1 MNILFVEL
9 HNNNPFNVTCGSIQ
23 RSNLLIQACAQI
35 AHVDVVVFNNN
46 VVVHNIKNCDVIY
59 CNECNKDK
67 RNKALDIWRKI
78 YCLFGS
84 GELYFEMKN
93 KKIEQVLDNII
104 SKGGYDRIMIRY
116 IPDAVRC
123 GLVKYADKLIV
134 DVDDSPVSIHRNRVR
149 HSKTVIHKWY
159 NSIIYS
165 HSTKNLTLLLG
176 KLKHSFF
183 SNKDEIIGYKS
194 SYLPNV
200 PFYDEPYVDFCDFQ
214 NCNNNVLFVG
224 YLTFGA
230 NINGLNRFFSCIYP
244 LIIQKIPDVVVT
256 IVGKCNLSQLG
267 EWKHYR
273 NVVIKGFVED
283 LNVECANARVVV
295 APIYEGAGTNIKILE
310 AMQMLRPCVTTLE
323 GSRGFTDVF
332 MPNIDYVVSMTDQEF
347 ADNVICLLQD
357 KEKNHM
363 IARNADSKL
372 KANFSKQAFFEKLK
386 RNI

>member
-1 MNILFVEL
+1 ME
-9 HNNNPFNVTCGSIQ
+9 
-23 RSNLLIQACAQI
+23 
-35 AHVDVVVFNNN
+35 
-46 VVVHNIKNCDVIY
+46 
-59 CNECNKDK
+59 
-67 RNKALDIWRKI
+67 
-78 YCLFGS
+78 
-84 GELYFEMKN
+84 
-93 KKIEQVLDNII
+93 
-104 SKGGYDRIMIRY
+104 
-116 IPDAVRC
+116 
-123 GLVKYADKLIV
+123 
-134 DVDDSPVSIHRNRVR
+134 
-149 HSKTVIHKWY
+149 
-159 NSIIYS
+159 
-165 HSTKNLTLLLG
+165 

-200 PFYDEPYVDFCDFQ
+200 PFYDERHADFCDFE
-214 NCNNNVLFVG
+214 NSNNKILFVG

-230 NINGLNRFFSCIYP
+230 NINGLNRFFNCVYP
-244 LIIQKIPDVVVT
+244 LIIKKIPNVVVT

-283 LNVECANARVVV
+283 LSAEYANARVVV

-310 AMQMLRPCVTTLE
+310 AMQMLRPCVTTFE

-332 MPNIDYVVSMTDQEF
+332 TSNVDYLVSMTDQEF
-347 ADNVICLLQD
+347 AENVVSLLQN

-363 IARNADSKL
+363 IAQNADLKL